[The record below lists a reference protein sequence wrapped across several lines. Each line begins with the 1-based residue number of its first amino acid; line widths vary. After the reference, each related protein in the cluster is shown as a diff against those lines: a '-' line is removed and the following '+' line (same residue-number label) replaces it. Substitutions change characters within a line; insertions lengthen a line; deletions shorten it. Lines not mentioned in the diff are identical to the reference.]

1 MASTPADR
9 DGTEAR
15 CNPRVR
21 ITVVMPTIGFA
32 EPFARCAARV
42 LDALRVDQGDE
53 LIVVFDGIAP
63 LQPAWLVA
71 SGATVLSTGRRSGPA
86 AARNLAAA
94 SAHGTILFFVDAD
107 VELADDAL
115 ERVRMTFA
123 ADPTLCAVF
132 GAYDDLP
139 AAPGVVSRF
148 RNLLHHHVHVLHAG
162 PAETFWAGCGAMR
175 ADAFRGLGGFDVRYR
190 TPSIEDIELGAR
202 AAATGGRLLL
212 DPGISCTHHKRWTL
226 RSMIVTD
233 VFQRAIPWTRQ
244 MLASGHV
251 SRRLNLD
258 WQSRASGV
266 AAVVAAAATVVAL
279 VWPAALL
286 VVVIG
291 LAVLL
296 VLNRGF
302 YRLCCRRGGPAFAAG
317 CVLLHWLYFV
327 YATVAFAAVTIAVRV
342 FGR

>member
-1 MASTPADR
+1 MASTPEDR
-9 DGTEAR
+9 DGTELR
-15 CNPRVR
+15 RDPRVR
-21 ITVVMPTIGFA
+21 ITVIMPTIGFV

-42 LDALRVDQGDE
+42 LDTLRADQGDE
-53 LIVVFDGIAP
+53 LIVVFDGITP
-63 LQPAWLVA
+63 LQPAWLVT

-94 SAHGTILFFVDAD
+94 SAQGDVLYFVDAD

-115 ERVRMTFA
+115 ERVRTTFA
-123 ADPTLCAVF
+123 ADPGLCAVF
-132 GAYDDLP
+132 GAYDDRP

-148 RNLLHHHVHVLHAG
+148 RNLLHHHVHVRHAG

-175 ADAFRGLGGFDVRYR
+175 ADAFRRLGGFDARYR

-202 AAATGGRLLL
+202 AAAAGGRLLL
-212 DPGISCTHHKRWTL
+212 DPSISCTHHKRWTL
-226 RSMIVTD
+226 QSMIVTD

-244 MLASGHV
+244 MLESGHV

-258 WQSRASGV
+258 WESRVSGV
-266 AAVVAAAATVVAL
+266 AAVVAATATVVAL
-279 VWPAALL
+279 IWPAAL
-286 VVVIG
+286 VVVVAG

-302 YRLCCRRGGPAFAAG
+302 YRLCWRRGGPVFTVG
-317 CVLLHWLYFV
+317 SVLLHWLYFC
-327 YATVAFAAVTIAVRV
+327 YATVAFAAVQLSYRV
-342 FGR
+342 LGR